1 MFVYN
6 VGITWVRLWSEV
18 VLPDMLV
25 FDWSRH
31 SCQLPPI
38 LWSSWGPMTT
48 IEDDEFFFSRVTLG
62 IMCRLKWVVATLRG
76 LWPCGTFWLME
87 LMLTLWDYWVSR
99 WFSVLLGF
107 LVFKTSPFVFLS
119 LLKYLCFF

>member
-38 LWSSWGPMTT
+38 LWSSWGPLTT
-48 IEDDEFFFSRVTLG
+48 IEDEEVFFFFFWVTLG
-62 IMCRLKWVVATLRG
+62 IMCCLKWVVAALRG
-76 LWPCGTFWLME
+76 LWPRGTFWLME
-87 LMLTLWDYWVSR
+87 FNAHTCGTIG
-99 WFSVLLGF
+99 FPAGF
-107 LVFKTSPFVFLS
+107 LFLWAS
-119 LLKYLCFF
+119 WFLKLPHLFSYLC